1 MNNKIKPSSPIGI
14 FDSGLGGLTVL
25 KKLKNA
31 LPNESFIY
39 FGDTA
44 HVPYG
49 TKSPN
54 SVFLYSDAITSFL
67 LNLNVKLI
75 IVACNTVSSVALTK
89 LKNKHHIPIIDVLN
103 PAVQHAGK
111 ISKSRNV
118 GIIGTETTINS
129 NSYKNTFSKL
139 YPDIK
144 TFEVSCPLFVP
155 IIEEGW
161 QNTKI
166 AYDIAKI
173 YLNKFK
179 NTNIDTLI
187 LGCTH
192 YPIMYKVIK
201 SVLSKNISLVFS
213 GEQVTNQTK
222 YFLSDKSLFF
232 HKNQKNKIKYFVS
245 DSPKKFDELA
255 SLFLGEKLKN
265 IKHISLL

>member
-1 MNNKIKPSSPIGI
+1 MKNNLISTSPIGI

-25 KKLKNA
+25 KNLKNA
-31 LPNESFIY
+31 LPNESFVY

-49 TKSPN
+49 TKSPK
-54 SVFLYSDAITSFL
+54 SIFLYSDSITSFL

-89 LKNKHHIPIIDVLN
+89 LKKKYHIPIIDVLN

-118 GIIGTETTINS
+118 GIIGTQTTISS
-129 NSYKNTFSKL
+129 NSYKNTFYKL

-173 YLNKFK
+173 YLNKFT

-192 YPIMYKVIK
+192 YPIMHNVIK
-201 SVLSKNISLVFS
+201 SILPKNISLVFS
-213 GEQVTNQTK
+213 GEQVTNQAK
-222 YFLSDKSLFF
+222 NFLSDKSLLSN
-232 HKNQKNKIKYFVS
+232 KNQKSEIKYFVS
-245 DSPKKFDELA
+245 DAPKKFDELA
-255 SLFLGEKLKN
+255 SLFLGEQLKN